1 MHEQNAGQFREEHS
15 AFLGVR
21 LLVAGG
27 KRAISKQAARL
38 IVVQPPAG
46 AIRSTLWER
55 GNQRFEN
62 ERCSLT
68 KDRVI
73 NLKAG
78 TRQNLLVWSIDFRC
92 GGIKRITSAGFSP
105 IRSRFT

>member
-46 AIRSTLWER
+46 AVRSTLWESLR
-55 GNQRFEN
+55 TGVLTRVRTKGKERRCVYTSNPHQNLISRDIS
-62 ERCSLT
+62 ERCS
-68 KDRVI
+68 
-73 NLKAG
+73 
-78 TRQNLLVWSIDFRC
+78 C
-92 GGIKRITSAGFSP
+92 
-105 IRSRFT
+105 

>member
-1 MHEQNAGQFREEHS
+1 MHEQNAGQFREEHP
-15 AFLGVR
+15 AFLCVR
-21 LLVAGG
+21 LLAVGG

-68 KDRVI
+68 QDGMI
-73 NLKAG
+73 NLKAAG
-78 TRQNLLVWSIDFRC
+78 HTPEPARLVS
-92 GGIKRITSAGFSP
+92 
-105 IRSRFT
+105 